1 MSISNRLNS
10 LESKHL
16 ELEAKI
22 RQAYLHHQHEDEII
36 LLKKQKLLL
45 KDAIENLHNKTG

>member
-16 ELEAKI
+16 ELEEKI
-22 RQAYLHHQHEDEII
+22 RQAYLHHLHTDEIL
-36 LLKKQKLLL
+36 LLKKQKLLI
-45 KDAIENLHNKTG
+45 KDAIKILYNEIG